1 MIMYATQTSI
11 VEGIHVAE
19 HDTKNA

>member
-1 MIMYATQTSI
+1 MYATQTSI